1 MWELATGNYAEYKAA
16 REQQTPMPVVGFVDN
31 TSAAGR
37 AQYVATFRQG
47 LKEKGFVEGQ
57 NVGIEF
63 RWAEGQ
69 NYK

>member
-1 MWELATGNYAEYKAA
+1 
-16 REQQTPMPVVGFVDN
+16 MPVVGFVDN